1 MVVVGVVVISSNK
14 SSAIVAL
21 AVEHMKMMVLVLV
34 AYARSRIESFNSC
47 ITSSLILSCY
57 HTFTGQGSTTAAPT
71 CGRGTARA
79 A

>member
-1 MVVVGVVVISSNK
+1 MVVVGVVVISSNE
-14 SSAIVAL
+14 SSAIAAL
-21 AVEHMKMMVLVLV
+21 AVEHMKMIVLVLV
-34 AYARSRIESFNSC
+34 AYARSSIVCIDSC